1 MVSAPGTCTHMS
13 PPLSISVLPR
23 VHGWSPPGNQ
33 EYVRVA
39 LPPVQNAIFHISDP
53 QPTVK
58 TISNDTEKSGV
69 LSSTSSPQ
77 MSDIRK
83 EGSSKQS
90 DPTWIARPRNE
101 FILFRC
107 EYVKRHS
114 NGGRRVRKPPGAEA
128 EKTLSKQAAEAWR
141 NLSPQE
147 RLYWKERADGERTE
161 HARKYPDYRYRPK
174 KSNTSRR
181 RQGRSSPSKNDSSP
195 DDKASGSMR
204 DKEQPSPTST
214 IRGHQAPRKS
224 TSVPEFSNIDPA
236 LRRLRSS
243 ASQSWLMM
251 GGSPLATGSSPLVPM
266 ANLSNVSLF
275 LLQRHRN
282 SNMHS

>member
-1 MVSAPGTCTHMS
+1 MS
-13 PPLSISVLPR
+13 PPHSISVLPR
-23 VHGWSPPGNQ
+23 VHGWSPPVNQ
-33 EYVRVA
+33 EYVRVT
-39 LPPVQNAIFHISDP
+39 LPPVQNPIFHISDP

-58 TISNDTEKSGV
+58 TTSNDNDKSGI
-69 LSSTSSPQ
+69 LSSTNSAQ
-77 MSDIRK
+77 MTDNRK
-83 EGSSKQS
+83 EGSSKQT

-107 EYVKRHS
+107 EYVKSHS

-195 DDKASGSMR
+195 DDKMTGSMH

-214 IRGHQAPRKS
+214 IRGTLAPRKS

-251 GGSPLATGSSPLVPM
+251 GGSSLATGASPLIPM
-266 ANLSNVSLF
+266 SNLSNVSF
-275 LLQRHRN
+275 SAFHTHDSSRV
-282 SNMHS
+282 HS